1 MAKDI
6 KFGKTARDEMLEGV
20 DTLAD
25 TVKVTLGPKGRN
37 VALDKGYGSPEI
49 CEDGVTIARE
59 IELKNSFQNMG
70 AKLVYEV
77 ANQTNEK
84 AGDGTTTATV
94 LAQAMIHRGI
104 NAVEKGANPVFVR
117 VGIEKAGKAVAE
129 QLLKKSKPVVTNEDI
144 EAIATIS
151 SHDEAIGKLIAQ
163 AMDKVGKSGVI
174 TVDESKTSE
183 DELVVSQ
190 GLEYDKG
197 YLSPYMVSD
206 REKMVAEL
214 EDAYVLVTDMKISN
228 INDIV
233 PLLQSVVDSHKPLLI
248 IADDLDS
255 DVVSTLI
262 VNKLRGTFNVVATKA
277 PEFGDAQKAAL
288 QDIAILTGAKFY
300 SKDLGMAL
308 KDVTIQDLG
317 QAKKVTVKKDT
328 TTLVGGEGSKKDLA
342 DRIAELEAQYKT
354 ATSEYDKKGISK
366 RIAKLSNGVAV
377 LKVGAQTESEMKDK
391 KLRIEDALN
400 ATKAAVSEGIVVGG
414 GAALAEV
421 YAELKGTLKDANPD
435 IQKGIDAVM
444 DSLFDPLKQIADNS
458 GYDAEEIVEKQKAE
472 KDGFGFNAETG
483 EWVDMIKEG
492 IVDPTKVTRS
502 AILNA
507 SSISA
512 LFVTT
517 EAAVTEIKEDKPAA
531 PAAGGMG
538 GGMGDM
544 Y

>member
-1 MAKDI
+1 MAKEI
-6 KFGKTARDEMLEGV
+6 KFGKNARDEMVAGV

-37 VALDKGYGSPEI
+37 VALDKGYGSPSI
-49 CEDGVTIARE
+49 CEDGVSIARE
-59 IELKNSFQNMG
+59 IELKDSFQNMG

-117 VGIEKAGKAVAE
+117 SGMEKAGKAVAE
-129 QLLKKSKPVVTNEDI
+129 KLLDMSKPVVTNDDI
-144 EAIATIS
+144 ESIATVS
-151 SHDEAIGKLIAQ
+151 SHDESIGKLIAK
-163 AMDKVGKSGVI
+163 AMDKVGKNGVI

-183 DELVVSQ
+183 DELVTSQ

-197 YLSPYMVSD
+197 YISPYMVTD

-214 EDAYVLVTDMKISN
+214 EDAAVLVTDMKISN

-233 PLLQSVVDSHKPLLI
+233 PLLQSIVDAHKPLLI
-248 IADDLDS
+248 IADDLDG
-255 DVVSTLI
+255 DVTSTLI

-300 SKDLGMAL
+300 SKDLGMAV
-308 KDVTIQDLG
+308 KDITMADLG
-317 QAKKVTVKKDT
+317 SAKKITVKKDST
-328 TTLVGGEGSKKDLA
+328 TIVGGAGSKKDLE
-342 DRIAELEAQYKT
+342 DRISELQAQYVSM
-354 ATSEYDKKGISK
+354 TSDYDKKAITK

-377 LKVGAQTESEMKDK
+377 LKVGALTESEMKDK

-414 GAALAEV
+414 GAALVEV
-421 YAELKGTLKDANPD
+421 YLSLKDSLADSNPD
-435 IQKGIDAVM
+435 IQKGINAVM
-444 DSLFDPLKQIADNS
+444 DSLFEPLRQIADNA
-458 GYDAEEIVEKQKAE
+458 GYDANDIVEKQKIQ
-472 KDGFGFNAETG
+472 KTNWGFNAENGT
-483 EWVDMIKEG
+483 WVDMFKEG
-492 IVDPTKVTRS
+492 IVDPTKVTRT
-502 AILNA
+502 AVLNA

-517 EAAVTEIKEDKPAA
+517 EAAVTEIKEDKPA
-531 PAAGGMG
+531 PAAGMG
-538 GGMGDM
+538 GGDMGGM

>member
-1 MAKDI
+1 MAKEI
-6 KFGKTARDEMLEGV
+6 RLGKSARDEMVEGV
-20 DTLAD
+20 DELAN

-59 IELKNSFQNMG
+59 IELKNPVKNMG

-104 NAVEKGANPVFVR
+104 AAVEKGANPVFVR
-117 VGIEKAGKAVAE
+117 VGMEKAGKAVAE
-129 QLLKKSKPVVTNEDI
+129 ELLKKSKPVATNGDI
-144 EAIATIS
+144 ESIATIS
-151 SHDEAIGKLIAQ
+151 SHDGSIGKLIAQ
-163 AMDKVGKSGVI
+163 AMEKVGKAGVI

-183 DELVVSQ
+183 DQLVVSQ

-197 YLSPYMVSD
+197 YISPYMVSD

-214 EDAYVLVTDMKISN
+214 EDAYILVTDMKISN

-233 PLLQSVVDSHKPLLI
+233 PLLQAVVDSHKPLLI
-248 IADDLDS
+248 VADDLDA
-255 DVVSTLI
+255 DVISTLL

-288 QDIAILTGAKFY
+288 QDIAIMTGAKFY

-308 KDVTIQDLG
+308 KDITLNDLG
-317 QAKKVTVKKDT
+317 KAKKVTVKKDST
-328 TTLVGGEGSKKDLA
+328 TIVGGLGGKKDLA
-342 DRIAELEAQYKT
+342 DRISELEAQYNT
-354 ATSEYDKKGISK
+354 VTSEYDKKGLSK
-366 RIAKLSNGVAV
+366 RIAKLSDGVAV
-377 LKVGAQTESEMKDK
+377 IKVGAQTESEMKDK
-391 KLRIEDALN
+391 KLRFEDALN

-414 GAALAEV
+414 GAALAEC
-421 YAELKGTLKDANPD
+421 YKDLKSVLVDKNPD
-435 IQKGIDAVM
+435 VQKGINAVM
-444 DSLFDPLKQIADNS
+444 DSLYEPLRQIADNA
-458 GYDAEEIVEKQKAE
+458 GYDSNEIAEKQATQKAN
-472 KDGFGFNAETG
+472 FGFDAESG
-483 EWVDMIKEG
+483 EWVNLFDRG
-492 IVDPTKVTRS
+492 VVDPTKVTRS

-507 SSISA
+507 SSISS

-517 EAAVTEIKEDKPAA
+517 EAAVTEIKEEKPAA
-531 PAAGGMG
+531 PAGGMG
-538 GGMGDM
+538 GGMDGM

>member
-6 KFGKTARDEMLEGV
+6 KYGKTARDQMVEGV
-20 DTLAD
+20 DALAN

-59 IELKNSFQNMG
+59 IELKDAVQNMG

-104 NAVEKGANPVFVR
+104 AAVEKGANPVFVR
-117 VGIEKAGKAVAE
+117 VGMEKAGKAVADE
-129 QLLKKSKPVVTNEDI
+129 LLQKSHAISTNEDI

-151 SHDEAIGKLIAQ
+151 SHDEGIGKLIAQ
-163 AMDKVGKSGVI
+163 AMDKVGKAGVI

-183 DELVVSQ
+183 DQLVVSQ

-197 YLSPYMVSD
+197 YISPYMVSD

-214 EDAYVLVTDMKISN
+214 EDTYVLVTDMKISN

-233 PLLQSVVDSHKPLLI
+233 PLLQAVVDSHKPLLI
-248 IADDLDS
+248 IADDLDA
-255 DVVSTLI
+255 DVISTLV

-288 QDIAILTGAKFY
+288 QDIAIMTGARFF
-300 SKDLGMAL
+300 SKDLGMAI
-308 KDVTIQDLG
+308 KDIKIEDLG
-317 QAKKVTVKKDT
+317 SAKKVTVKKDT
-328 TTLVGGEGSKKDLA
+328 TTIVGGAGTKKDLA
-342 DRIAELEAQYKT
+342 DRIAELEAQYNT
-354 ATSEYDKKGISK
+354 VTSEYDKKGLSK

-400 ATKAAVSEGIVVGG
+400 ATKAAVSEGIVIGG
-414 GAALAEV
+414 GAALAEC
-421 YAELKGTLKDANPD
+421 YKDLKDTVTDANPD
-435 IQKGIDAVM
+435 VQKGINAVM
-444 DSLFDPLKQIADNS
+444 DSLYEPLRQIADNA
-458 GYDAEEIVEKQKAE
+458 GYDAEEIAEKQAEQKENFGFDAE
-472 KDGFGFNAETG
+472 KG
-483 EWVDMIKEG
+483 EWVDMFKTG

-517 EAAVTEIKEDKPAA
+517 EASVTEIKEDKPAA
-531 PAAGGMG
+531 PAGGMG
-538 GGMGDM
+538 GGMDGM